1 MKMPH
6 CSWRNATL
14 SKGNTKITTDALGRE
29 GFESSYWREDYIKQA
44 LAQVPMSYYPG
55 MKSPVALMNVLKVGG
70 ESTRPEVKEILRG
83 IYHDLGIQGKPSAS
97 DITGYLTC
105 EEKTI
110 RINGKKQQYAR
121 IISHAPG
128 KALPVS

>member
-1 MKMPH
+1 
-6 CSWRNATL
+6 
-14 SKGNTKITTDALGRE
+14 
-29 GFESSYWREDYIKQA
+29 
-44 LAQVPMSYYPG
+44 
-55 MKSPVALMNVLKVGG
+55 MNVLKVGG

-110 RINGKKQQYAR
+110 RINGKKTA
-121 IISHAPG
+121 ILEVSHMHG
-128 KALPVS
+128 KKSPCFLESPM